1 MNYSHSSFL
10 DDGLFIGIMTK
21 QLIRRLYDQGD
32 ISTQQVHQFYNAVRC
47 FYSRAAEYALA
58 NLPLHDEVL
67 QNAVF
72 VNFAGR
78 ATATISQIEYFIS
91 RYNNNL
97 LV

>member
-10 DDGLFIGIMTK
+10 DDVLFTGIVMK
-21 QLIRRLYDQGD
+21 QLFRRLHDQGD
-32 ISTQQVHQFYNAVRC
+32 ISTQQVHRFYNAVRC

-58 NLPLHDEVL
+58 NLPLHDEIL
-67 QNAVF
+67 QNTVF
-72 VNFAGR
+72 VNFGSR
-78 ATATISQIEYFIS
+78 TTATISQVEYFIS